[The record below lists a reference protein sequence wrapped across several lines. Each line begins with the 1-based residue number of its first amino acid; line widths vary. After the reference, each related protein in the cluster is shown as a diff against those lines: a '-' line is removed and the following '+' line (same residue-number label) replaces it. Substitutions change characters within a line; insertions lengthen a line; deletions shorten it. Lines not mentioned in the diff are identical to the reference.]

1 MSGTTIRLIRS
12 TDTGAPVINGS
23 QGSLTAALK
32 AVLQDG
38 FNPRTIQSITRSGST
53 ATVTFTEAHG
63 YNPDGLTKI
72 LLAGI
77 DQAEYNGIFEPFNVT
92 TLSVD
97 ITVTGSPATPA
108 TGASMTAK
116 VAPLGWSEVFSATGK
131 SVFRSNEVTGT
142 RLYLRVD
149 DTGAATTDSYRS
161 ALIRGYETMTDVD
174 TGTGPFPTVA
184 QSANGLYV
192 TKSFTLDA
200 TPRNW
205 IIIGDGFEFFLLL
218 AHGYSSTANVYTA
231 YHFGDPASE
240 MASDPFGCLI
250 YGLPSSNYN
259 GWPDA
264 TTSAILNNFGQQ
276 AGHFMARSYTQ
287 TGGAITVGK
296 QGNYTAGGNNIG
308 GTGAIGYPAPLNNG
322 IYHSPVTVHESATGA
337 IRAFLKG
344 IYQPLHVRPL
354 GNGGLL
360 PANLSPIGRRLF
372 AVATPYSSSTAGESH
387 FDIDGPWR

>member
-1 MSGTTIRLIRS
+1 MSGTEIILIRS
-12 TDTGAPVINGS
+12 SDYGAPVINGT

-32 AVLQDG
+32 AALQDG
-38 FNPRTIQSITRSGST
+38 FNPQPIQSITRSGST
-53 ATVTFTEAHG
+53 ATVTFADPHN

-92 TLSVD
+92 QLSVD

-108 TGASMTAK
+108 TGAGMTAK

-131 SVFRSNEVTGT
+131 AVFRSNEATST

-161 ALIRGYETMTDVD
+161 ALIRGYETMADVD

-218 AHGYSSTANVYTA
+218 AHGYSSTHNIYTSH
-231 YHFGDPASE
+231 HFGDPASE

-250 YGLPSSNYN
+250 NGLNASIYNNYPDSTPSQ
-259 GWPDA
+259 
-264 TTSAILNNFGQQ
+264 ILNSWGGQN
-276 AGHFMARSYTQ
+276 GHFMARSYTQ
-287 TGGAITVGK
+287 AGGSIQVGK
-296 QGNYTAGGNNIG
+296 QGNYVA
-308 GTGAIGYPAPLNNG
+308 GTGHLGRGNIPYPAPLNNG
-322 IYHSPVTVHESATGA
+322 IYHSPVTVHEASGNV
-337 IRAFLKG
+337 IRATLKG
-344 IYQPLHVRPL
+344 ILQPLHTQPL
-354 GNGGLL
+354 GHGALL

-372 AVATPYSSSTAGESH
+372 AVATAFSNATAGETH